1 MKAKEYFNREIE
13 NIKKALADKD
23 ENRMGEIGKKLYIDF
38 INESQEICEKRHVK
52 FDRGFHPIIREQ
64 NQKWNVLAA
73 MIEKELG
80 FSVFRRDAF
89 KTTLMSHIE
98 EAKKNKEE
106 PK

>member
-38 INESQEICEKRHVK
+38 INESQEICKKRHVI

-64 NQKWNVLAA
+64 NQKWNALAK
-73 MIEKELG
+73 MIEAEIG
-80 FSVFRRDAF
+80 VSVFRRDAF
-89 KTTLMSHIE
+89 KNTLMSHLA
-98 EAKKNKEE
+98 EAKKTKEE
-106 PK
+106 QE